1 MAKLA
6 DVLMRQKHHLP
17 TEMLH
22 KTDSKFGN
30 IVPAYNNSYD
40 VYINFRSARNL
51 LAFINQ
57 HGFYDLNADEDIGDY
72 LRLFCS
78 EAVLP
83 GSSIQAQEIPGLR
96 QGIMTQVG
104 VMRKM
109 TDLTLTFFSQKDYY
123 TNDVFNA
130 WLEFIAP
137 TRISDG
143 SFGRTTRAR
152 RNDKNSYRRLKYPDE
167 YKCEIEITAFSN
179 DVFRKRQRLEDQ
191 QVFPVLQIPN
201 SITYYIQNA
210 FPINI
215 VAAPLA
221 YGNAQ
226 LIKTSIVFKFD
237 NFFIDRTSRAGT
249 GIAISDNPPKNLR
262 DPGIA
267 NSPTLLSNTLKPFD
281 RPPAEATT
289 TDDTNETFTG
299 RFEIDGRG
307 PEPGNFAE
315 TMIFS
320 GANGGLSF

>member
-137 TRISDG
+137 TRLRNG
-143 SFGRTTRAR
+143 SFGNDTRLR

-179 DVFRKRQRLEDQ
+179 DVFPQNQRLKEQ
-191 QVFPVLQIPN
+191 EVVPITQIPN

-237 NFFIDRTSRAGT
+237 NFFIDRTSRAGSVL
-249 GIAISDNPPKNLR
+249 AISDNPPKNLR
-262 DPGIA
+262 NPGIS
-267 NSPTLLSNTLKPFD
+267 NSPTLLSNTLKPFS
-281 RPPAEATT
+281 RPPAETTT

-299 RFEIDGRG
+299 RFEVDGRG

-315 TMIFS
+315 TIIFN
-320 GANGGLSF
+320 GANGGLAF

>member
-6 DVLMRQKHHLP
+6 DVLMRQKQHLP

-40 VYINFRSARNL
+40 VYINFRSALGL
-51 LAFINQ
+51 LKFINQ
-57 HGFYDLNADEDIGDY
+57 HGFYDQNADEDIGDY

-83 GSSIQAQEIPGLR
+83 GSSIQAQEIPGIR
-96 QGIMTQVG
+96 QGVMTQVG
-104 VMRKM
+104 IMRKM

-130 WLEFIAP
+130 WLEYISP

-143 SFGRTTRAR
+143 SFGSSTRQR
-152 RNDKNSYRRLKYPDE
+152 RNDQNTYRRLKYPDE

-179 DVFRKRQRLEDQ
+179 DVFRKDIRLDNQ
-191 QVFPVLQIPN
+191 STDNPDTQIPN
-201 SITYYIQNA
+201 SITYYVQNA

-237 NFFIDRTSRAGT
+237 NFFVDRTSRSGSALM
-249 GIAISDNPPKNLR
+249 ISDNPPNNLR
-262 DPGIA
+262 DPGIMS
-267 NSPTLLSNTLKPFD
+267 NPELLSSTLKPFT
-281 RPPAEATT
+281 RPNTPSTT
-289 TDDTNETFTG
+289 ADPQGDAGFKFPDVGFGIVPPSN
-299 RFEIDGRG
+299 
-307 PEPGNFAE
+307 PL
-315 TMIFS
+315 
-320 GANGGLSF
+320 GGL

>member
-1 MAKLA
+1 MAKLS
-6 DVLMRQKHHLP
+6 DVLMRQKQHLP

-40 VYINFRSARNL
+40 VYINFRGALGL
-51 LAFINQ
+51 LKFINQ
-57 HGFYDLNADEDIGDY
+57 HGFYDLNSDEDIGDY

-83 GSSIQAQEIPGLR
+83 GSSLINEEIPGLR
-96 QGIMTQVG
+96 QGMMTQVAK
-104 VMRKM
+104 MRKM

-130 WLEFIAP
+130 WLEYISP
-137 TRISDG
+137 TRIADG
-143 SFGRTTRAR
+143 SFGSSTRVR

-179 DVFRKRQRLEDQ
+179 DVFPQKQRLKEQ
-191 QVFPVLQIPN
+191 EVFPLIQVPN

-237 NFFIDRTSRAGT
+237 NFFVDRTSRAGSVL
-249 GIAISDNPPKNLR
+249 AISDNPPKNLR
-262 DPGIA
+262 NPGII
-267 NSPTLLSNTLKPFD
+267 NSPTLLTSTLKAYD
-281 RPPAEATT
+281 RPPAEKTN
-289 TDDTNETFTG
+289 TDDTQGTFSG
-299 RFEIDGRG
+299 RFEKDGRG
-307 PEPGNFAE
+307 PEPGNLSEAF
-315 TMIFS
+315 IFS
-320 GANGGLSF
+320 GSNGGLAF

>member
-1 MAKLA
+1 MARLA

-143 SFGRTTRAR
+143 SFGGNTRSR

-179 DVFRKRQRLEDQ
+179 DAFRRHQRLEDQ
-191 QVFPVLQIPN
+191 QVFPVTQIPS
-201 SITYYIQNA
+201 SITYYVQNA

-237 NFFIDRTSRAGT
+237 NFFVDRTSRAGSV
-249 GIAISDNPPKNLR
+249 IAISDNPPKNLR
-262 DPGIA
+262 NPGIGGT
-267 NSPTLLSNTLKPFD
+267 PTLLSNTLKPFD
-281 RPPAEATT
+281 RPPAESTT
-289 TDDTNETFTG
+289 TDDTQETFSG
-299 RFEIDGRG
+299 RFEKDGRG

-320 GANGGLSF
+320 GSNGGLAF

>member
-1 MAKLA
+1 MARLA
-6 DVLMRQKHHLP
+6 DVLMRQKYHLP

-137 TRISDG
+137 TRLSNG
-143 SFGRTTRAR
+143 SFGNSTRQR
-152 RNDKNSYRRLKYPDE
+152 RNDKNSFRRLKYPDE

-179 DVFRKRQRLEDQ
+179 DVFRKHQRLEDQ
-191 QVFPVLQIPN
+191 QVFPITQTPS
-201 SITYYIQNA
+201 SITYYVQNA
-210 FPINI
+210 FPINV

-237 NFFIDRTSRAGT
+237 NFFVDRTSRAGSVL
-249 GIAISDNPPKNLR
+249 ALSDNPPNNLR
-262 DPGIA
+262 DPSIGGT
-267 NSPTLLSNTLKPFD
+267 PTLLSNTLKPFD

-289 TDDTNETFTG
+289 TDDT
-299 RFEIDGRG
+299 DGSSEFQFPDVG
-307 PEPGNFAE
+307 FGIVPPGNPL
-315 TMIFS
+315 
-320 GANGGLSF
+320 GGL

>member
-6 DVLMRQKHHLP
+6 DVLMRNKHHLP

-22 KTDSKFGN
+22 KTDSRFGN

-40 VYINFRSARNL
+40 VYINFRSALGL
-51 LAFINQ
+51 LKFINQ
-57 HGFYDLNADEDIGDY
+57 HGFYDLNSDEDVGDY

-83 GSSIQAQEIPGLR
+83 GSSLNNKEIPGIR
-96 QGIMTQVG
+96 QGIMTQVAT
-104 VMRKM
+104 MRRM

-130 WLEFIAP
+130 WLEYISP

-143 SFGRTTRAR
+143 SFGSSTRQR
-152 RNDKNSYRRLKYPDE
+152 RNDKNTFRRLKYPDM

-179 DVFRKRQRLEDQ
+179 DVFAASERFEEQKVVPLVRT
-191 QVFPVLQIPN
+191 PS

-210 FPINI
+210 FPVNI

-226 LIKTSIVFKFD
+226 LIKTSVVFKFD
-237 NFFIDRTSRAGT
+237 NFFIDRTSRSGGAL
-249 GIAISDNPPKNLR
+249 AMSDNPPKNLR
-262 DPGIA
+262 DPGIR
-267 NSPTLLSNTLKPFD
+267 NTPFLLSNTLKPYD
-281 RPPAEATT
+281 RPPAEASITT
-289 TDDTNETFTG
+289 NDVSDTFYLGPYGDTG
-299 RFEIDGRG
+299 KKEQKKMND
-307 PEPGNFAE
+307 A
-315 TMIFS
+315 
-320 GANGGLSF
+320 GLGWYNLWGIL

>member
-6 DVLMRQKHHLP
+6 DVLMRQKQHLP

-40 VYINFRSARNL
+40 VYINFRSALGL
-51 LAFINQ
+51 LKFINQ
-57 HGFYDLNADEDIGDY
+57 HGFYDQNADEDIGDY

-83 GSSIQAQEIPGLR
+83 GSSLNNKEIPGIR
-96 QGIMTQVG
+96 QGIMTQVAT
-104 VMRKM
+104 MRRM

-130 WLEFIAP
+130 WLEFISP
-137 TRISDG
+137 TRLANG
-143 SFGRTTRAR
+143 SFGTSTRQR
-152 RNDKNSYRRLKYPDE
+152 RNDKNAFRRNKYPDE

-179 DVFRKRQRLEDQ
+179 DVFAESERFEEQKVVPLVRT
-191 QVFPVLQIPN
+191 PS

-210 FPINI
+210 FPVNI

-226 LIKTSIVFKFD
+226 LIKTSIVFKYD
-237 NFFIDRTSRAGT
+237 NFFVDRTSRAGN
-249 GIAISDNPPKNLR
+249 ILAVSDNPPKNLR
-262 DPGIA
+262 DPGIR
-267 NSPTLLSNTLKPFD
+267 NTPFLLSNTLKPYD
-281 RPPAEATT
+281 RPPNEKNN
-289 TDDTNETFTG
+289 TDDTQGTFSG
-299 RFEIDGRG
+299 RFEKDGRP
-307 PEPGNFAE
+307 PEPGNLAE
-315 TMIFS
+315 NIIFS
-320 GANGGLSF
+320 GANGGLAF

>member
-1 MAKLA
+1 MARLA

-40 VYINFRSARNL
+40 VYINFRGALGL
-51 LAFINQ
+51 LSFINQ
-57 HGFYDLNADEDIGDY
+57 HGFYDLNSDEDIGDY

-83 GSSIQAQEIPGLR
+83 GSSLSNKEIPGLR
-96 QGIMTQVG
+96 QGMMTQVAT
-104 VMRKM
+104 MRRM

-130 WLEFIAP
+130 WLEYISP
-137 TRISDG
+137 TRIGNG
-143 SFGRTTRAR
+143 SFGTSTRQR
-152 RNDKNSYRRLKYPDE
+152 RNDKNSFRRLKYPDE

-179 DVFRKRQRLEDQ
+179 DVFAARDRFDKQRVVPL
-191 QVFPVLQIPN
+191 VRTPS

-210 FPINI
+210 FPVNI

-226 LIKTSIVFKFD
+226 LIKTSIVFKYD
-237 NFFIDRTSRAGT
+237 NFFVDRTSRAGN
-249 GIAISDNPPKNLR
+249 ILAISDNPPENLR
-262 DPGIA
+262 DPGIR
-267 NSPTLLSNTLKPFD
+267 NTPFLLSNTLKPYD
-281 RPPAEATT
+281 RPLNEKTT
-289 TDDTNETFTG
+289 TDDTNGTFSG
-299 RFEIDGRG
+299 RFEKDKRG
-307 PEPGNFAE
+307 PEPGNLSE
-315 TMIFS
+315 TIIFN
-320 GANGGLSF
+320 GANGGLAF

>member
-17 TEMLH
+17 TELLH
-22 KTDSKFGN
+22 KTDTKFGN

-40 VYINFRSARNL
+40 VYINFRSARGL

-57 HGFYDLNADEDIGDY
+57 HGFYDLASNEDVGDY

-83 GSSIQAQEIPGLR
+83 GSSLVNKEVPGLR

-109 TDLTLTFFSQKDYY
+109 TDLTLTFFSQKDYF

-130 WLEFIAP
+130 WMEYISP
-137 TRISDG
+137 TRLRNG
-143 SFGRTTRAR
+143 SFGNDTRLR
-152 RNDKNSYRRLKYPDE
+152 RNDKNSFRRLKYPDE

-179 DVFRKRQRLEDQ
+179 DIFKMNERLEEP
-191 QVFPVLQIPN
+191 QVQTVQIPS
-201 SITYYIQNA
+201 SITYYVQNA

-237 NFFIDRTSRAGT
+237 NFFVDRTSRVGGVLAV
-249 GIAISDNPPKNLR
+249 SDNPPKNLR
-262 DPGIA
+262 NPDIM
-267 NSPTLLSNTLKPFD
+267 NSPTFLSSTLKAYT
-281 RPPAEATT
+281 RPPLKK
-289 TDDTNETFTG
+289 DTEEDQNEQFTG

-307 PEPGNFAE
+307 PEPGNLSE
-315 TMIFS
+315 TFIFS
-320 GANGGLSF
+320 GSNGGLAF

>member
-17 TEMLH
+17 TELLH
-22 KTDSKFGN
+22 KTDTKFGN
-30 IVPAYNNSYD
+30 IVPAFNNSYD
-40 VYINFRSARNL
+40 VYINFRGARGL
-51 LAFINQ
+51 LSFINQ
-57 HGFYDLNADEDIGDY
+57 HGFYDQNSDEDIGDY

-83 GSSIQAQEIPGLR
+83 GSSLVNAEIPGIR
-96 QGIMTQVG
+96 QGMMTQVG

-130 WLEFIAP
+130 WMEYISP
-137 TRISDG
+137 TRLG
-143 SFGRTTRAR
+143 NGHFGTSTRQR
-152 RNDKNSYRRLKYPDE
+152 RNDKNSFRRLKYPDE

-179 DVFRKRQRLEDQ
+179 DIFEKSERLEDTNINM
-191 QVFPVLQIPN
+191 VQIPS
-201 SITYYIQNA
+201 SITYYVQNA

-237 NFFIDRTSRAGT
+237 NFFVDRTSRVGDV
-249 GIAISDNPPKNLR
+249 IAFSDQPWKNTRDANISR
-262 DPGIA
+262 R
-267 NSPTLLSNTLKPFD
+267 PTLVSGTLKGSSDEP
-281 RPPAEATT
+281 
-289 TDDTNETFTG
+289 TDQSTTNEQVY
-299 RFEIDGRG
+299 
-307 PEPGNFAE
+307 
-315 TMIFS
+315 S
-320 GANGGLSF
+320 GKTKMGTPVEDIGKGFYNANMSRD

>member
-1 MAKLA
+1 MARLA

-137 TRISDG
+137 TRLSNG
-143 SFGRTTRAR
+143 SFGTSTRQR
-152 RNDKNSYRRLKYPDE
+152 RNDKNSFRRLKYPDE

-179 DVFRKRQRLEDQ
+179 DAFRKHQRLEDQ
-191 QVFPVLQIPN
+191 QVFPITQTPS
-201 SITYYIQNA
+201 SITYYVQNA

-237 NFFIDRTSRAGT
+237 NFFVDRTSRAGSVL
-249 GIAISDNPPKNLR
+249 AISDNPPNNLR
-262 DPGIA
+262 DPNIGGT
-267 NSPTLLSNTLKPFD
+267 PTLLSNTLKPYD
-281 RPPAEATT
+281 RPPAEPTT
-289 TDDTNETFTG
+289 TDDT
-299 RFEIDGRG
+299 DGSSEFQFPDVG
-307 PEPGNFAE
+307 FGIVPPGNPL
-315 TMIFS
+315 
-320 GANGGLSF
+320 GGL

>member
-17 TEMLH
+17 TELLH
-22 KTDSKFGN
+22 KTDTKFGN
-30 IVPAYNNSYD
+30 IVPAFNNSYD
-40 VYINFRSARNL
+40 VYINFRGARGL
-51 LAFINQ
+51 LSFINQ
-57 HGFYDLNADEDIGDY
+57 HGFYDLNADEDLGDY

-83 GSSIQAQEIPGLR
+83 GSSMVAAEIPGLR

-130 WLEFIAP
+130 WLEYISP
-137 TRISDG
+137 TRLG
-143 SFGRTTRAR
+143 NGHFGTSTRQR
-152 RNDKNSYRRLKYPDE
+152 RNDKNSIRRLKYPDE

-179 DVFRKRQRLEDQ
+179 DIFEKSERLDDTNIQ
-191 QVFPVLQIPN
+191 SVQIPS
-201 SITYYIQNA
+201 SITYYVQNA

-237 NFFIDRTSRAGT
+237 NFFVDRTSRVGDVLS
-249 GIAISDNPPKNLR
+249 ISDQPWKNTR
-262 DPGIA
+262 DA
-267 NSPTLLSNTLKPFD
+267 NIDRSPTLLSTTLKAVSSD
-281 RPPAEATT
+281 TSKQST
-289 TDDTNETFTG
+289 TNEQVY
-299 RFEIDGRG
+299 
-307 PEPGNFAE
+307 
-315 TMIFS
+315 S
-320 GANGGLSF
+320 GQTKMGTPVEDIGKGFYNANMSRD

>member
-17 TEMLH
+17 TELLH
-22 KTDSKFGN
+22 KTDTKFGN
-30 IVPAYNNSYD
+30 IVPAFNNSYD
-40 VYINFRSARNL
+40 VYINFRGARGL
-51 LAFINQ
+51 LSFINQ
-57 HGFYDLNADEDIGDY
+57 HGFYDLNADEDLGDY

-83 GSSIQAQEIPGLR
+83 GSSMVAAEIPGLR

-130 WLEFIAP
+130 WLEYISP
-137 TRISDG
+137 TRLG
-143 SFGRTTRAR
+143 NGHFGTSTRQR
-152 RNDKNSYRRLKYPDE
+152 RNDKNSIRRLKYPDE

-179 DVFRKRQRLEDQ
+179 DIFEKSERLDDTNIQ
-191 QVFPVLQIPN
+191 SVQIPS
-201 SITYYIQNA
+201 SITYYVQNA

-237 NFFIDRTSRAGT
+237 NFFVDRTSRVGDVLS
-249 GIAISDNPPKNLR
+249 ISDQPWKNTR
-262 DPGIA
+262 DA
-267 NSPTLLSNTLKPFD
+267 NIDRSPTLLSTTLKAVSSD
-281 RPPAEATT
+281 TSKQSA
-289 TDDTNETFTG
+289 TNEQVY
-299 RFEIDGRG
+299 
-307 PEPGNFAE
+307 
-315 TMIFS
+315 S
-320 GANGGLSF
+320 GQTKMGTPVEDIGKGFYNANMSRD

>member
-1 MAKLA
+1 MARLA
-6 DVLMRQKHHLP
+6 DVLMRHKQHLP

-40 VYINFRSARNL
+40 VYINFRSAPEL
-51 LAFINQ
+51 LTFINQ
-57 HGFYDLNADEDIGDY
+57 HGFYDQSDDSDIGDY

-83 GSSIQAQEIPGLR
+83 GSSIQAQEIAGLR

-109 TDLTLTFFSQKDYY
+109 TDLTLTFFSQKDFY

-130 WLEFIAP
+130 WLEYISP
-137 TRISDG
+137 TRIADG
-143 SFGRTTRAR
+143 SFGTSTLSR
-152 RNDKNSYRRLKYPDE
+152 RNDKNTYRRLKYPDQ

-179 DVFRKRQRLEDQ
+179 DVFRPHQRLESQ
-191 QVFPVLQIPN
+191 QVFPITQVPN
-201 SITYYIQNA
+201 SITYYLQNA

-237 NFFIDRTSRAGT
+237 NFFVDRTSRSGSALR
-249 GIAISDNPPKNLR
+249 ISDNPPNNLR
-262 DPGIA
+262 DPGIM
-267 NSPTLLSNTLKPFD
+267 STPELLSSTLKPFN
-281 RPPAEATT
+281 RPPGADSAVQQENS
-289 TDDTNETFTG
+289 DPPNRFNTFG
-299 RFEIDGRG
+299 V
-307 PEPGNFAE
+307 PG
-315 TMIFS
+315 MS
-320 GANGGLSF
+320 PYG

>member
-17 TEMLH
+17 TELLH
-22 KTDSKFGN
+22 KTDTKFGN

-40 VYINFRSARNL
+40 VYINFRSARGL

-57 HGFYDLNADEDIGDY
+57 HGFYDLASNEDVGDY

-83 GSSIQAQEIPGLR
+83 GSSLVNKEVPGLR

-109 TDLTLTFFSQKDYY
+109 TDLTLTFFSQKDYF

-130 WLEFIAP
+130 WMEYISP
-137 TRISDG
+137 TRLRNG
-143 SFGRTTRAR
+143 SFGNDTRLR

-179 DVFRKRQRLEDQ
+179 DVFPQNQRLKEQ
-191 QVFPVLQIPN
+191 EVVPITQIPN

-237 NFFIDRTSRAGT
+237 NFFVDRTSRAGSVL
-249 GIAISDNPPKNLR
+249 ALSDNPPNNLR
-262 DPGIA
+262 DPNIGGT
-267 NSPTLLSNTLKPFD
+267 PTLLSNTLKPYD
-281 RPPAEATT
+281 RPPAEPTT
-289 TDDTNETFTG
+289 TDDT
-299 RFEIDGRG
+299 DGSSEFQFPDVG
-307 PEPGNFAE
+307 FGIVPPGNPL
-315 TMIFS
+315 
-320 GANGGLSF
+320 GGL

>member
-22 KTDSKFGN
+22 KTDTKFGN
-30 IVPAYNNSYD
+30 IVPAFNNSYD
-40 VYINFRSARNL
+40 VYINFRGARGL
-51 LAFINQ
+51 LSFINQ
-57 HGFYDLNADEDIGDY
+57 HGFYDQNSDEDIGDY

-83 GSSIQAQEIPGLR
+83 GSSLVNAEIPGIR
-96 QGIMTQVG
+96 QGMMTQVG

-130 WLEFIAP
+130 WMEYISP
-137 TRISDG
+137 TRLG
-143 SFGRTTRAR
+143 NGHFGTSTRQR
-152 RNDKNSYRRLKYPDE
+152 RNDKNSFRRLKYPDE

-179 DVFRKRQRLEDQ
+179 DIFEKSERLEDTNINM
-191 QVFPVLQIPN
+191 VQIPS
-201 SITYYIQNA
+201 SITYYVQNA

-237 NFFIDRTSRAGT
+237 NFFVDRTSRVGDV
-249 GIAISDNPPKNLR
+249 IAFSDQPWKNTRDANISR
-262 DPGIA
+262 R
-267 NSPTLLSNTLKPFD
+267 PTLVSGTLKGESDTPS
-281 RPPAEATT
+281 ASSTT
-289 TDDTNETFTG
+289 KKEGN
-299 RFEIDGRG
+299 GRG
-307 PEPGNFAE
+307 LWSR
-315 TMIFS
+315 TL
-320 GANGGLSF
+320 GGLDALSGNRWDFDNMGGKKGGK

>member
-17 TEMLH
+17 TELLH
-22 KTDSKFGN
+22 KTDTKFGN
-30 IVPAYNNSYD
+30 IVPAFNNSYD
-40 VYINFRSARNL
+40 VYINFRGARGL
-51 LAFINQ
+51 LSFINQ
-57 HGFYDLNADEDIGDY
+57 HGFYDQNSDEDIGDY

-83 GSSIQAQEIPGLR
+83 GSSLVNAEIPGIR
-96 QGIMTQVG
+96 QGMMTQVG

-130 WLEFIAP
+130 WMEYISP
-137 TRISDG
+137 TRLG
-143 SFGRTTRAR
+143 NGHFGTSTRQR
-152 RNDKNSYRRLKYPDE
+152 RNDKNSFRRLKYPDE

-179 DVFRKRQRLEDQ
+179 DIFEKSERLEDTNINM
-191 QVFPVLQIPN
+191 VQIPS
-201 SITYYIQNA
+201 SITYYVQNA

-237 NFFIDRTSRAGT
+237 NFFVDRTSRVGDV
-249 GIAISDNPPKNLR
+249 IAFSDQPWKNTRDANISR
-262 DPGIA
+262 R
-267 NSPTLLSNTLKPFD
+267 PTLVSGTLKGSSDEP
-281 RPPAEATT
+281 
-289 TDDTNETFTG
+289 TDQSTTNEQVY
-299 RFEIDGRG
+299 
-307 PEPGNFAE
+307 
-315 TMIFS
+315 S
-320 GANGGLSF
+320 GQTKMGTPVEDIGKGFYNANMSRD

>member
-22 KTDSKFGN
+22 KTDTKFGN
-30 IVPAYNNSYD
+30 IVPAFNNSYD
-40 VYINFRSARNL
+40 VYINFRGARGL
-51 LAFINQ
+51 LSFINQ
-57 HGFYDLNADEDIGDY
+57 HGFYDQNSDEDIGDY

-83 GSSIQAQEIPGLR
+83 GSSMVNAEIPGIR
-96 QGIMTQVG
+96 QGMMTQVG

-130 WLEFIAP
+130 WMEYISP
-137 TRISDG
+137 TRIG
-143 SFGRTTRAR
+143 NGHFGTSTRQR
-152 RNDKNSYRRLKYPDE
+152 RNDKNTFRRLKYPDE

-179 DVFRKRQRLEDQ
+179 DIFEKSERLEDTNINM
-191 QVFPVLQIPN
+191 VQIPS
-201 SITYYIQNA
+201 SITYYVQNA

-237 NFFIDRTSRAGT
+237 NFFVDRTSRVGDV
-249 GIAISDNPPKNLR
+249 IAFSDQPWKNTRDANISR
-262 DPGIA
+262 R
-267 NSPTLLSNTLKPFD
+267 PTLVSGTLKGESD
-281 RPPAEATT
+281 PPSASSTT
-289 TDDTNETFTG
+289 NTTKKE
-299 RFEIDGRG
+299 GRG
-307 PEPGNFAE
+307 FWSR
-315 TMIFS
+315 TL
-320 GANGGLSF
+320 GGLDALSGNRWDFDNMGGKK

>member
-1 MAKLA
+1 MARLA

-40 VYINFRSARNL
+40 VYINFRGALGL
-51 LAFINQ
+51 LSFINQ
-57 HGFYDLNADEDIGDY
+57 HGFYDLNSDEDIGDY

-83 GSSIQAQEIPGLR
+83 GSSLSNKEIPGLR
-96 QGIMTQVG
+96 QGMMTQVAT
-104 VMRKM
+104 MRRM

-130 WLEFIAP
+130 WLEYISP
-137 TRISDG
+137 TRIGNG
-143 SFGRTTRAR
+143 SFGTSTRQR
-152 RNDKNSYRRLKYPDE
+152 RNDKNSFRRLKYPDE

-179 DVFRKRQRLEDQ
+179 DVFREHQRLEDQ
-191 QVFPVLQIPN
+191 QIFPITQVPN
-201 SITYYIQNA
+201 SITYYVQNA
-210 FPINI
+210 FPVNI

-237 NFFIDRTSRAGT
+237 NFFIDRTSRSGSVL
-249 GIAISDNPPKNLR
+249 AISDNPPKNLR
-262 DPGIA
+262 DPGIIS
-267 NSPTLLSNTLKPFD
+267 SPQLLSKTLKAIESES
-281 RPPAEATT
+281 PPEKPTT
-289 TDDTNETFTG
+289 TDNT
-299 RFEIDGRG
+299 DGS
-307 PEPGNFAE
+307 
-315 TMIFS
+315 S
-320 GANGGLSF
+320 GFQFPDVGFGIVPPSNPLGGL

>member
-17 TEMLH
+17 TELLH
-22 KTDSKFGN
+22 KTDTKFGN
-30 IVPAYNNSYD
+30 IVPAFNNSYD
-40 VYINFRSARNL
+40 VYINFRGARGL
-51 LAFINQ
+51 LSFINQ
-57 HGFYDLNADEDIGDY
+57 HGFYDLNADEDLGDY

-83 GSSIQAQEIPGLR
+83 GSSLVNAEIPGLR
-96 QGIMTQVG
+96 QGMMTQVG

-130 WLEFIAP
+130 WLEYISP
-137 TRISDG
+137 TRLG
-143 SFGRTTRAR
+143 NGHFGTSTRQR
-152 RNDKNSYRRLKYPDE
+152 RNDKNSFRRLKYPDE

-179 DVFRKRQRLEDQ
+179 DIFQESDRLEETNVQ
-191 QVFPVLQIPN
+191 SIQIPS
-201 SITYYIQNA
+201 SITYYVQNA

-237 NFFIDRTSRAGT
+237 NFFVDRTSRAGDVL
-249 GIAISDNPPKNLR
+249 AISDQPWKNTR
-262 DPGIA
+262 DA
-267 NSPTLLSNTLKPFD
+267 NISRRPTLLSTTLKAAVSDGSASTPDDKSVTKNEANRGFLGWRSSLDYLMRNSTDFD
-281 RPPAEATT
+281 GM
-289 TDDTNETFTG
+289 G
-299 RFEIDGRG
+299 RE
-307 PEPGNFAE
+307 
-315 TMIFS
+315 
-320 GANGGLSF
+320 